1 MRRQPTA
8 THQQTTSTEIHELFR
23 SGERP
28 AFRPDP
34 FVIRAAADG
43 RLEVVDRYL
52 ALRAQLA
59 AYFAKAVRR

>member
-1 MRRQPTA
+1 MRRQPTE
-8 THQQTTSTEIHELFR
+8 THQPTTSTELHELFR

-34 FVIRAAADG
+34 FILHAAAQG

-52 ALRAQLA
+52 AIRAELA
-59 AYFAKAVRR
+59 AYFARGVR

>member
-8 THQQTTSTEIHELFR
+8 THRPTNTTQLHELFR

-34 FVIRAAADG
+34 FILHAAAQG

-52 ALRAQLA
+52 AIRAQLA
-59 AYFAKAVRR
+59 AYFAKAAR

>member
-1 MRRQPTA
+1 MRRQPTE
-8 THQQTTSTEIHELFR
+8 THQPTTSTRLHELFR

-34 FVIRAAADG
+34 FILHAAAQG

-52 ALRAQLA
+52 AVRARLA
-59 AYFAKAVRR
+59 AYFAKGVR